1 MNIILIYILISGE
14 LIVMFSCL
22 LCIYKYK
29 SKYNIMH
36 RSNRIHNNHRVHNNH
51 RLPLHGNSTIPIS
64 IIPNEP
70 VVINVSPTSNTNDIV
85 STPVAVSVSNT
96 ASLQNIPIAPHINP
110 TIATLV

>member
-1 MNIILIYILISGE
+1 MVRN
-14 LIVMFSCL
+14 
-22 LCIYKYK
+22 
-29 SKYNIMH
+29 
-36 RSNRIHNNHRVHNNH
+36 NRRVHNNH